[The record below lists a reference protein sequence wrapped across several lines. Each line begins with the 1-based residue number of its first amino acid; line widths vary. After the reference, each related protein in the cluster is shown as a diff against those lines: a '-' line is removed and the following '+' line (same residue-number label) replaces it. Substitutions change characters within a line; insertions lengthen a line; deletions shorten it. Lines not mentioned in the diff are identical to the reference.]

1 MSFKATL
8 YCILYSLGIVHLK
21 HPGELCGG
29 VGVVDGRHHEVGG
42 GPGQDQDGVLD
53 TVGQSQAENI
63 ARLHSQA
70 GETRGQAGDL
80 VNTVFTKY
88 IHSPVT
94 NPLIP

>member
-42 GPGQDQDGVLD
+42 CPGEDQDRILD
-53 TVGQSQAENI
+53 TVGESQAENI
-63 ARLHSQA
+63 TRLHSQA
-70 GETRGQAGDL
+70 DEARGKARDL
-80 VNTVFTKY
+80 RSGSY
-88 IHSPVT
+88 QYCLH
-94 NPLIP
+94 